1 PSSSSFGS
9 LQSFES
15 LEVCAKVL
23 YQVGLS
29 RSSLDQLFGFSVEAE
44 LVENT
49 DHQDELCVYVSRVEE
64 GSLAHQQ
71 GLMKGDEIM
80 VINGAIVSDL
90 DMMYIE
96 CVLQEELSLCMM
108 MRSSRTEPPDLASAM
123 RTTDDYIESLVCP
136 PPP

>member
-1 PSSSSFGS
+1 MTSSESPCSQNLHTLFS
-9 LQSFES
+9 QSFES

-71 GLMKGDEIM
+71 GE
-80 VINGAIVSDL
+80 
-90 DMMYIE
+90 
-96 CVLQEELSLCMM
+96 SLCAHVC
-108 MRSSRTEPPDLASAM
+108 SIHSAACLK
-123 RTTDDYIESLVCP
+123 TGCL
-136 PPP
+136 